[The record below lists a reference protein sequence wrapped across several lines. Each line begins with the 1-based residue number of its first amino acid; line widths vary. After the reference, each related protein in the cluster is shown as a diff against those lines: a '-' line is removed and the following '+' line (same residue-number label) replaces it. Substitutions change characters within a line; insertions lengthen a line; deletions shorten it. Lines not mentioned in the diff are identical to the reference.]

1 LFSLIL
7 VEFHQG
13 GKHLLQNRSGQFIA
27 FTTVLIGKKGLK
39 DITEL
44 IHLTLVSENLESNK
58 VVSDMSIKLLT
69 AFLRLDDLR

>member
-1 LFSLIL
+1 M

-13 GKHLLQNRSGQFIA
+13 GQHLLQDRSGQFIA
-27 FTTVLIGKKGLK
+27 FTTILIGKKGPK

-44 IHLTLVSENLESNK
+44 IHLSLVSENLESNE
-58 VVSDMSIKLLT
+58 VVSDVGIKLFT